1 MILFFLPVE
10 MLFKFAK
17 EFQGLWII
25 HYKMS
30 TYKCNIYGKNI
41 PEIFRI
47 LKLYYYTPS
56 QKVKQ
61 IVSSTNT
68 PDYFAIMQMAM
79 TAHAAKEIQWQKF
92 NSWKLQSPLIV
103 KILNGEVLS
112 NLKS

>member
-17 EFQGLWII
+17 EFQRLWII

-30 TYKCNIYGKNI
+30 TYKCNIYEKNI

-47 LKLYYYTPS
+47 KKLYYYTPS
-56 QKVKQ
+56 QKDKQ
-61 IVSSTNT
+61 IVWSTNT
-68 PDYFAIMQMAM
+68 PDYFAIMQMAIM
-79 TAHAAKEIQWQKF
+79 AHAAKEIQWQKF
-92 NSWKLQSPLIV
+92 NSWKLQSPLIT

>member
-17 EFQGLWII
+17 EFQGLWIV

-30 TYKCNIYGKNI
+30 TYKCNIYEKNI

-68 PDYFAIMQMAM
+68 PDYFANNANGNDGSRSQR
-79 TAHAAKEIQWQKF
+79 
-92 NSWKLQSPLIV
+92 NSV
-103 KILNGEVLS
+103 TKI
-112 NLKS
+112 

>member
-1 MILFFLPVE
+1 

-30 TYKCNIYGKNI
+30 TYKCNIYKKNI
-41 PEIFRI
+41 PKIFRI

-79 TAHAAKEIQWQKF
+79 MAHTAKEIQWQKF

-103 KILNGEVLS
+103 KILNGEILS